1 MKTFAILEILGH
13 IEAHFYSIVL
23 YKGVALPAKDKPFC
37 PKLYTDMR
45 ENMLA
50 RLRDSRPGMHVIHE
64 T

>member
-1 MKTFAILEILGH
+1 MKTFANAILEILGH
-13 IEAHFYSIVL
+13 IEAHFYPIVL
-23 YKGVALPAKDKPFC
+23 YKGVAKDKPFC

-50 RLRDSRPGMHVIHE
+50 RCVTLALAC